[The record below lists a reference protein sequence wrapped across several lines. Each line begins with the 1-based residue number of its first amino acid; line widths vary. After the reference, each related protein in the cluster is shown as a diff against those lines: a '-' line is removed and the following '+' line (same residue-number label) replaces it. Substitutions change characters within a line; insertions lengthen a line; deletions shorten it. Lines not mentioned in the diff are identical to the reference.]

1 MKKALLLGL
10 TCLALLGCGG
20 ANTSTKV
27 NGYKEYTNVGYYYND
42 DLTYTVEFED
52 KQYTLSIDN
61 VYWARKFDARIQNKF
76 YIGIDYKLVIYYL

>member
-10 TCLALLGCGG
+10 TCLSLLGCGG

-27 NGYKEYTNVGYYYND
+27 SGYKEYTNVGYYYND

-52 KQYTLSIDN
+52 KQYTLSIDK
-61 VYWARKFDARIQNKF
+61 VYWVRKYSATINNKF
-76 YIGIDYKLVIYYL
+76 YVGIDYKLVIYYL